1 MRRSTQRRSN
11 EGFMT
16 RLLDPATRI
25 HSRFRAL
32 QVELAVLEWN
42 LSRSYVWRAGLH
54 AAGSLM
60 MYEELSPG
68 LSRRAP
74 STRFR

>member
-1 MRRSTQRRSN
+1 
-11 EGFMT
+11 MT

-42 LSRSYVWRAGLH
+42 LSRSYVWRVGLH

-60 MYEELSPG
+60 MYEVRS
-68 LSRRAP
+68 
-74 STRFR
+74 